1 MIPQGLGTNPGSVTT
16 IWPYLAGI
24 VLLAA
29 LALYSGRRR
38 SVPGARYF
46 AIACLFAVLWV
57 AGAAAES
64 SAADVLTM
72 LTWFKF
78 QAVWQ
83 LPAATAMTCFVLEYV
98 YPGRWLTRRT
108 LLLLSVPVLVAL
120 VLVLTNDLNHW
131 MWRGFSSDG
140 SIVPVYGTGYWILF
154 GYSLCLLLVNI
165 TAFVWLFIR
174 SPLRRWPVALMLVGH
189 IASRALQALE
199 IAAPRS
205 TAQLD
210 PSILVVVIPFGI
222 YAIALFGFRIL
233 DPLPAAGPTAIEQMQ
248 EGMAVFDTGWQ
259 ALSLNPA
266 AERLLA
272 TPAARARGKPW
283 QELLPSCP
291 DPGRCQESR
300 ANSIEIRMGTGA
312 EARDCALTLSPL
324 QDHRGLT
331 IGYLLLLHDVTE
343 QRRAQALLLEQQWAR
358 AALQEREL
366 LAQELHDGLA
376 QSLAFLNLQAQA
388 AHLYL
393 RSGQVEAAQDSL
405 DRLVQV
411 ALEMQGDTRELMGNL
426 LTVSLPSEG
435 LCSAVRRAVARF
447 EEQTGLPVSLEIAD
461 DLDAICRSSALP
473 PAAGVQVLRILQESL
488 ANVRKHAGG
497 PCQVSV
503 RLKADAGQF
512 LMTIVDDGPGFDL
525 ALPDPGG
532 KHFGLQVMGKRA
544 ERIGGQLAVH
554 SAPGRGTRVEV
565 CVSLATGGTGR
576 GT

>member
-1 MIPQGLGTNPGSVTT
+1 MNPGSLTT
-16 IWPYLAGI
+16 IWPYLAAI
-24 VLLAA
+24 ALLAA
-29 LALYSGRRR
+29 LALHSGRRG

-46 AIACLFAVLWV
+46 AVACLFAVLWV

-64 SAADVLTM
+64 SAADVLVM

-78 QAVWQ
+78 EAVWQ
-83 LPAATAMTCFVLEYV
+83 LPTATAMTCFVLEYV

-140 SIVPVYGTGYWILF
+140 SIVPVYGTGHWILL
-154 GYSLCLLLVNI
+154 GYSLCLLLVNV

-189 IASRALQALE
+189 IASRALHTLE
-199 IAAPRS
+199 SVAPRS
-205 TAQLD
+205 IAQPDL
-210 PSILVVVIPFGI
+210 SILVVVIPFGI
-222 YAIALFGFRIL
+222 YAIAVFGFRIL
-233 DPLPAAGPTAIEQMQ
+233 DPLPAAGPTAIEQMR

-259 ALSLNPA
+259 VLSLNPA

-272 TPAARARGKPW
+272 TPMARARGKTW

-291 DPGRCQESR
+291 DPGRYLESR
-300 ANSIEIRMGTGA
+300 ASPIEISLGTPA
-312 EARDCALTLSPL
+312 EARHCALTLSPL
-324 QDHRGLT
+324 RDHRGLT

-343 QRRAQALLLEQQWAR
+343 QRRAQELLLQQQWAQ

-376 QSLAFLNLQAQA
+376 QNLAFLNLQAQA

-393 RSGQVEAAQDSL
+393 RSGQVEAAQGSL
-405 DRLVQV
+405 DRLAQV

-435 LCSAVRRAVARF
+435 LCSALRRAVARF
-447 EEQTGLPVSLEIAD
+447 EEQTGLPVSLDIAD

-512 LMTIVDDGPGFDL
+512 QMTIVDDGPGFDL
-525 ALPDPGG
+525 ALADPGG
-532 KHFGLQVMGKRA
+532 KHLGLQVMGKRA

-565 CVSLATGGTGR
+565 CVPLAIGGTGR
-576 GT
+576 GI